1 MTDPY
6 SFALTYLPTGEVQTF
21 TVPTLRSELIH
32 LGLAKVM
39 FAKGPQDATM
49 PSPGFTDRSAMVR
62 GIESGQVLVVRPC
75 WQFELKTGA

>member
-49 PSPGFTDRSAMVR
+49 PSPGSRTAARWCAALNPGRSSWCGRA
-62 GIESGQVLVVRPC
+62 GSSS
-75 WQFELKTGA
+75 